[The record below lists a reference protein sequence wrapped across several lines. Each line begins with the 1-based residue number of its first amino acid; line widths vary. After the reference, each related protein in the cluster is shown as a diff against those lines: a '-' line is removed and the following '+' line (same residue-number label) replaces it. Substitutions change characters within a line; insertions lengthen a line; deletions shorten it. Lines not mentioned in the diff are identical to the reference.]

1 MNKISSGD
9 DYVHGSEIKKIDLSQ
24 YKRASGRKEQVA
36 RLVWNI
42 VWTVF
47 ARPVPR
53 AFLNGWKVFLL
64 RCFGAKIHRTATV
77 YSGAKI
83 YAPWNLE
90 MGAYSCIATGV
101 DCYCADKI
109 IIGSHTVIS
118 QKVSLYTASHDITSS
133 QHTWISAPVI
143 IKDQVWIAAECFVM
157 MGVTIGEGAV
167 VGARAAVFKDVEPWT
182 VVGGNP
188 AKFIKK
194 REIKD

>member
-1 MNKISSGD
+1 MDKN
-9 DYVHGSEIKKIDLSQ
+9 KIDLST
-24 YKRASGRKEQVA
+24 YVRASSRREQVL
-36 RLVWNI
+36 RFCWTFVWAL
-42 VWTVF
+42 F
-47 ARPVPR
+47 GRPIPR
-53 AFLNGWKVFLL
+53 SLCSGWKRFLL
-64 RCFGAKIHRTATV
+64 CSFGAKLHSTAKV

-101 DCYCADKI
+101 DCYNADKI
-109 IIGSHTVIS
+109 IIGSHVVIS

-133 QHTWISAPVI
+133 QSKWISAPIVI
-143 IKDQVWIAAECFVM
+143 NDQAWIAAESFIM

-167 VGARAAVFKDVEPWT
+167 IGARAAVFKDVEPWT

-194 REIKD
+194 REIKNG

>member
-1 MNKISSGD
+1 M
-9 DYVHGSEIKKIDLSQ
+9 SEVQKIDLSQ
-24 YKRASGRKEQVA
+24 YKRASDRKEQIA
-36 RLVWNI
+36 RFIWNI
-42 VWTVF
+42 VWLLL

-53 AFLNGWKVFLL
+53 SLLNSWKLFLL
-64 RCFGAKIHRTATV
+64 RCFGAKIHKTAKV

-90 MGAYSCIATGV
+90 MGAYSCMATGV

-109 IIGSHTVIS
+109 IIGAHVVIS
-118 QKVSLYTASHDITSS
+118 QKVSLYTASHDITSA
-133 QHTWISAPVI
+133 QNTWISAPIVI
-143 IKDQVWIAAECFVM
+143 EDQVWIAAESFIM

-188 AKFIKK
+188 AKFIKTRILK
-194 REIKD
+194 

>member
-1 MNKISSGD
+1 M
-9 DYVHGSEIKKIDLSQ
+9 SEIKKIDLSQ
-24 YKRASGRKEQVA
+24 YNRVSGRKEQFA
-36 RLVWNI
+36 RLIWNI

-47 ARPVPR
+47 ARPIPR
-53 AFLNGWKVFLL
+53 AFLNGWKIFLL
-64 RCFGAKIHRTATV
+64 RCFGAKIHKTAKV

-90 MGAYSCIATGV
+90 IGAYSCIATGV

-109 IIGSHTVIS
+109 IIGEHTIIS

-133 QHTWISAPVI
+133 QHTWISAPII
-143 IKDQVWIAAECFVM
+143 IKNQIWIAAECFIM

-167 VGARAAVFKDVEPWT
+167 IGARAAVFKDVEAWT

-194 REIKD
+194 REIIE